1 MPATIVARIVA
12 RRAAAPFST
21 SARAM
26 KPSAET
32 GVDVGGSTGSSWA
45 WRNLS
50 PRTRQYVKMGAAICV
65 ATDALV
71 LYNYPEWVGLKKA
84 SA

>member
-1 MPATIVARIVA
+1 MPATVVARIVA
-12 RRAAAPFST
+12 RRAALFST
-21 SARAM
+21 SARSM
-26 KPSAET
+26 KPSTES
-32 GVDVGGSTGSSWA
+32 GVDMGGSTGSSWA

-50 PRTRQYVKMGAAICV
+50 PRTRQFVKMGAATCV

>member
-1 MPATIVARIVA
+1 MPATVVARIVA
-12 RRAAAPFST
+12 RRAAPFST

-26 KPSAET
+26 KPSTES
-32 GVDVGGSTGSSWA
+32 GVDMGGSTGSSWA

-50 PRTRQYVKMGAAICV
+50 PRTRQFVKMGAATCV